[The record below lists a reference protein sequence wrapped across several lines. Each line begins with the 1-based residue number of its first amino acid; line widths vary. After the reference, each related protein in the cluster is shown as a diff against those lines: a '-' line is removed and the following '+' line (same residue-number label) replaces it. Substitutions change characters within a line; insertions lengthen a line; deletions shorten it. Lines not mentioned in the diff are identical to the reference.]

1 MPQIESN
8 PRERDCRMIPP
19 IRTHRLMIPTSCSK
33 PDREAG
39 CGGGKKRTICPMAR
53 PAVIKLRRTKMG
65 QVTFDS
71 LKAPLDRFLLP
82 YYVVFWRAG
91 ACCRYRGGVRQCLY
105 LRHG

>member
-1 MPQIESN
+1 
-8 PRERDCRMIPP
+8 
-19 IRTHRLMIPTSCSK
+19 
-33 PDREAG
+33 
-39 CGGGKKRTICPMAR
+39 
-53 PAVIKLRRTKMG
+53 MG

-105 LRHG
+105 LRHGADGVTVRRAVYV

>member
-1 MPQIESN
+1 VEEEKN
-8 PRERDCRMIPP
+8 
-19 IRTHRLMIPTSCSK
+19 
-33 PDREAG
+33 G
-39 CGGGKKRTICPMAR
+39 TICPMAR

-91 ACCRYRGGVRQCLY
+91 ACCRYRGESGNVCSSATERT
-105 LRHG
+105 G